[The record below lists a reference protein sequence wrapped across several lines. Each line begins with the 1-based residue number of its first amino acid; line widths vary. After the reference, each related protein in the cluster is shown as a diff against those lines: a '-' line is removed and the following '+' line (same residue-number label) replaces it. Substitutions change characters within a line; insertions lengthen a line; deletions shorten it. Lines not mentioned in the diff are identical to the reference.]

1 MSWIV
6 RLLLIIVSIGTV
18 VFVVTRVRN
27 SRIRI
32 SDSVFW
38 VCIAFLLLVISIFPQ
53 IVYFFTDLLGMMSPI
68 NLVFLLFI
76 FILLIKCFSLSIRMS
91 QVDSKI
97 EELTQQLAI
106 ERFERHQSY
115 ERNQNHEKHHDAR

>member
-1 MSWIV
+1 MLITSKSSAM
-6 RLLLIIVSIGTV
+6 RLLLILISIGTL
-18 VFVVTRVRN
+18 VFVITRVRN

-38 VCIAFLLLVISIFPQ
+38 VCIALLLLVISIFPQ
-53 IVYFFTDLLGMMSPI
+53 IVYYFTDLLGMMSPI

-76 FILLIKCFSLSIRMS
+76 FILLIKCFSLSVRMS
-91 QVDSKI
+91 QADSKI

-115 ERNQNHEKHHDAR
+115 ERRHGPQ

>member
-1 MSWIV
+1 M
-6 RLLLIIVSIGTV
+6 RLLLILISIGTL
-18 VFVVTRVRN
+18 VFVITRVRN

-38 VCIAFLLLVISIFPQ
+38 VCIALLLLVISIFPQ
-53 IVYFFTDLLGMMSPI
+53 IVYYFTDLLGMMSPI

-76 FILLIKCFSLSIRMS
+76 FILLIKCFSLSVRMS
-91 QVDSKI
+91 QADSKI

-115 ERNQNHEKHHDAR
+115 ERRHGPQ

>member
-1 MSWIV
+1 MSALVRILLVVISVITLIFVIV
-6 RLLLIIVSIGTV
+6 R
-18 VFVVTRVRN
+18 VRS

-38 VCIAFLLLVISIFPQ
+38 VCIAILLLTISIFPQ

-76 FILLIKCFSLSIRMS
+76 FILLIKCFSLSVRMS
-91 QVDSKI
+91 QSDAKV
-97 EELTQQLAI
+97 EELIQQLAI
-106 ERFERHQSY
+106 EKFERHQNDK
-115 ERNQNHEKHHDAR
+115 ENDAHG